1 MLDRGAD
8 IPNLLTPN
16 EDGLLPNVDGLL
28 LNADGL
34 LPKVDGL
41 LPKVDGLLPNVDGL
55 LPNEDALFP
64 KLEVGAEPNK
74 LLCVFEPNPDV
85 WPNIDV
91 PVLL

>member
-28 LNADGL
+28 PN
-34 LPKVDGL
+34 VDG
-41 LPKVDGLLPNVDGL
+41 VLPNVDGL

-74 LLCVFEPNPDV
+74 LLCV
-85 WPNIDV
+85 
-91 PVLL
+91 LSQTLMSGQT